1 MKDVQADGS
10 PSKRTGESFTC
21 RIWVKDVLVA
31 LHDCGEIVLPAIID
45 VLEGMAVEKG
55 AQVCEN
61 CRKRWRSYGH
71 RVTPTKILDSVVVNM
86 MLYHLDFI

>member
-1 MKDVQADGS
+1 MTLILLFQVGKIKS
-10 PSKRTGESFTC
+10 HPRTMEVVWAT
-21 RIWVKDVLVA
+21 
-31 LHDCGEIVLPAIID
+31 ID

-71 RVTPTKILDSVVVNM
+71 RVTPTKILDSVVVNT